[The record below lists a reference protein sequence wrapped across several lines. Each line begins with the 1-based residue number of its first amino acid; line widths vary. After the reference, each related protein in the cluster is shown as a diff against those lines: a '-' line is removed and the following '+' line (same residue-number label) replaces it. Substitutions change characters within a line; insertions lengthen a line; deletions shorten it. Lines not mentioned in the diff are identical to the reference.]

1 MDIQAAIAQ
10 LVAGQSL
17 SRADME
23 SVMLTVMQG
32 EATEAQIAGLLIGL
46 RMKGETIDEIVGAA
60 SVMRSLATPV
70 SIDSDRLID
79 LAGTGGS
86 GANLFNVST
95 AATFVVA
102 AAGGRV
108 AKHGNR
114 SSGASGSSDVLS
126 ALGVD
131 LSVSPNVI
139 ADCIDSIG
147 VGFMF
152 ARPETTSHL
161 IPTATGWFAAD
172 NIFAM
177 AIHSYDPAK
186 DARRFE
192 SGTPAIPSLY
202 PAAAGMEYVLKIGL
216 ENIAA
221 YVAPLHDELREGIS
235 GLGYRVVTP
244 KSPQNHAAMLA
255 IATSDENAHVAALE
269 QEKVIVSSRDGN
281 VRISPHFYNDRE
293 DVAKVIAAFAKTKQF
308 IRK

>member
-1 MDIQAAIAQ
+1 MTELEPIIEAAH
-10 LVAGQSL
+10 
-17 SRADME
+17 
-23 SVMLTVMQG
+23 
-32 EATEAQIAGLLIGL
+32 
-46 RMKGETIDEIVGAA
+46 KVGALVLVDA
-60 SVMRSLATPV
+60 YQAVGAIP
-70 SIDSDRLID
+70 ID
-79 LAGTGGS
+79 LSKLKTDFLVGGVLKYML
-86 GANLFNVST
+86 GA
-95 AATFVVA
+95 
-102 AAGGRV
+102 
-108 AKHGNR
+108 
-114 SSGASGSSDVLS
+114 
-126 ALGVD
+126 
-131 LSVSPNVI
+131 P
-139 ADCIDSIG
+139 G

-202 PAAAGMEYVLKIGL
+202 PAAAGLEYVLNVGL
-216 ENIAA
+216 ANIAA

-244 KSPQNHAAMLA
+244 KAPQNHAAMIA
-255 IATSDENAHVAALE
+255 IATSDENAHVSALE
-269 QEKVIVSSRDGN
+269 SEKVVVSSRDGN

-293 DVAKVIAAFAKTKQF
+293 DVAKVIAAFAKTTQF